1 MRALQCAL
9 LAAQLAA
16 CLAKKAAK
24 AVPAPAPAA
33 GPLAA
38 NLAPIL
44 GSVVVGLVILLAALH
59 GRARAGDASKAAAA
73 EAAAAARAAAAAAAA
88 APERTL
94 VEQFGSPYD
103 EAHTRRFQRVFVKYD
118 KDKSSTINQEE
129 LSGLLKDCGREASAA
144 RAGGLIAKHMGEGGA
159 GELDFATFLRM
170 VKELEDEN
178 KDFFG
183 YVWYQFNSS
192 NNLTD
197 LVK

>member
-73 EAAAAARAAAAAAAA
+73 A
-88 APERTL
+88 APKRTL